1 MYMDSTNSC
10 QHLKY
15 IPRYFINLLFLIIL
29 PTRLFNFKRW
39 LYNAAGVKVGSDVKI
54 TSECKI
60 FGNGKIS
67 IGDTTWIGIGAEFHV
82 PAPAQVSIG
91 RNCDIAPGVLFL
103 CGSHLVG
110 TASRRAGEGIV
121 EDIQVGSGVWIGAG
135 AMLLAGT
142 CLEDGIVVAAGSVV
156 TKGRYPAN
164 SLLAGNPARVKK
176 IYG

>member
-1 MYMDSTNSC
+1 MFFY
-10 QHLKY
+10 
-15 IPRYFINLLFLIIL
+15 RYFINIFFLFI
-29 PTRLFNFKRW
+29 PPNRLYRFKHW
-39 LYNAAGVKVGSDVKI
+39 LYTRVGLCLGPEVKI
-54 TSECKI
+54 TSQIKI

-67 IGDTTWIGIGAEFHV
+67 IDDTSWIGIGAEFHV

-91 RNCDIAPGVLFL
+91 RNCDIAPRVLFL

-135 AMLLAGT
+135 AILLAGT

-176 IYG
+176 IYE